1 MPKYDRNGVMKM
13 TKTMLVKWLE
23 EKHIA
28 TFNKVR
34 EQYNQVMDD
43 YKETWVEKTRLR
55 ETAVQ
60 IAELISKADDIC
72 EEWIKKTTNAKGIS
86 RQDVYGSLKH
96 KLEGILTPKE
106 IERCLLSN
114 ICDNSPELETL
125 NRREDEVEAEI
136 DKNFKNVIRNVK
148 GMKDAKA
155 GMEYLKELGF
165 DLSDLIE
172 KDKNPTTALAA
183 PVDTKFLFLGR

>member
-1 MPKYDRNGVMKM
+1 M
-13 TKTMLVKWLE
+13 TKTMLVKGLE
-23 EKHIA
+23 EKHTA
-28 TFNKVR
+28 TFNKVL
-34 EQYNQVMDD
+34 EQYNQAMAE
-43 YKETWVEKTRLR
+43 YKEMWAEKTQLR

-72 EEWIKKTTNAKGIS
+72 EEWIKKTTKAKGIS

-96 KLEGILTPKE
+96 KLEGVLTPKE
-106 IERCLLSN
+106 IEMRLLSN
-114 ICDNSPELETL
+114 ICDNSPELTVL
-125 NRREDEVEAEI
+125 KRREDEVEAEI

-172 KDKNPTTALAA
+172 KDKIPTTALAA

>member
-1 MPKYDRNGVMKM
+1 M

-23 EKHIA
+23 EKHTA

-34 EQYNQVMDD
+34 EQYNQVMAD
-43 YKETWVEKTRLR
+43 YKEMWAEKTQLR

-72 EEWIKKTTNAKGIS
+72 EEWISKTTKAKGIS
-86 RQDVYGSLKH
+86 RQDVYSSLKH
-96 KLEGILTPKE
+96 SLECILTPEKV
-106 IERCLLSN
+106 ERGLLRH
-114 ICDNSPELETL
+114 ICDNSPELTAI

-172 KDKNPTTALAA
+172 KDKNPTTAVAA